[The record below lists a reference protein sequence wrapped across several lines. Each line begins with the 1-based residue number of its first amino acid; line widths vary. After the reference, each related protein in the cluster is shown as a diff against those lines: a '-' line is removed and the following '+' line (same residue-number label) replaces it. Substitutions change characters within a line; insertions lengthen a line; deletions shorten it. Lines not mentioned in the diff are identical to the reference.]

1 MSIHIH
7 HCYSHPG
14 VDSLM
19 IDPRTEALLTFARNQ
34 SAAGATLRAIAIDL
48 RDMHQTNLY
57 AVARIPCNV
66 LRCIAQR

>member
-1 MSIHIH
+1 
-7 HCYSHPG
+7 
-14 VDSLM
+14 M